1 MRARAVRPFA
11 GALVLLSSIIFITAI
26 WAGPSVQPAAAT
38 VNVLGTD
45 GRYTLLFLGS
55 DKRCR
60 RMHSPRGAERCASI
74 EADFSDPAKLTGTAS
89 YPYRWSHRADNY
101 VNVAR
106 QKAGS
111 ERTDVMTLL
120 TVDPNTGE
128 ASAFSIPRDEVG
140 FPLKPSLSAAFCR
153 SGEATF
159 NRAINALY
167 TYAQLCMSRSDIQN
181 WQPKMLGWERST
193 AAALLVKENFEYAL
207 EIEIDDFVVGMF
219 GTADILG
226 AKLDT
231 YTSASATTADDST
244 LVRLDQTTRFAAC
257 KTDTIRDEKPR
268 SYKDHNLASNA
279 KYGNL
284 IFLLPGDVDKKYGG
298 SARVWAN
305 CSETSGPNFVGPCST
320 GTATTRSASGC
331 LFNVPTDLWVG
342 FGRSRKYDSDYVR
355 VLRHQRLIAG
365 ITLRVL
371 HAGKPVALGLA
382 ALSDMRWYTR
392 PRYKNGE
399 IYRWDAGPPLVRTSI
414 DTSDNAVVGAIF
426 DVVATAQAAL
436 TAGPDAASGGW
447 RSMRMFGQNV
457 SVLDGCRIGGAGRFT
472 PKNSTL
478 ENRLA
483 CTRAW
488 IATEF
493 GPVTP

>member
-60 RMHSPRGAERCASI
+60 RMHSPKGAVRCVSI
-74 EADFSDPAKLTGTAS
+74 ESDFTANPTGTAS
-89 YPYRWSHRADNY
+89 YPYRWSHAADAY
-101 VNVAR
+101 ANVAR

-120 TVDPNTGE
+120 TVNPNTGE
-128 ASAFSIPRDEVG
+128 ASAFSIPRDEAF

-153 SGEATF
+153 PGATTF
-159 NRAINALY
+159 NRGINALY
-167 TYAQLCMSRSDIQN
+167 TYAQLCMDDPR
-181 WQPKMLGWERST
+181 PHMLGWERSLE
-193 AAALLVKENFEYAL
+193 AARLVKENFEYAL
-207 EIEIDDFVVGMF
+207 NIEIDDFTVGMF

-226 AKLDT
+226 AKLD
-231 YTSASATTADDST
+231 ALAPAQT
-244 LVRLDQTTRFAAC
+244 LVRLDDTTRFAAC
-257 KTDTIRDEKPR
+257 KTDTIRDGKPR
-268 SYKDHNLASNA
+268 NYKDHNLASNA

-284 IFLLPGDVDKKYGG
+284 IFLRPGDVDKKYGD

-305 CSETSGPNFVGPCST
+305 CSDESGPNFVGPCST
-320 GTATTRSASGC
+320 GTATTRSATGC

-342 FGRSRKYDSDYVR
+342 FGRARKYDSDFVR

-365 ITLRVL
+365 ITLRVI

-382 ALSDMRWYTR
+382 ALADMRWYTR
-392 PRYKNGE
+392 PRYKRRANGNRY

-447 RSMRMFGQNV
+447 RSMRMFGQKV
-457 SVLDGCRIGGAGRFT
+457 SVLGGCRIGGAGRFT
-472 PKNSTL
+472 PKNSSYSS
-478 ENRLA
+478 RLA
-483 CTRAW
+483 CTQAW